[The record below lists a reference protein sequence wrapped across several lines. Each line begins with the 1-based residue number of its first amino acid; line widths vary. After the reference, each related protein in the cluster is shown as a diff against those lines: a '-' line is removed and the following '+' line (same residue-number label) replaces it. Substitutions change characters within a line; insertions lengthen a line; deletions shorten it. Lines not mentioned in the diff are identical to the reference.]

1 MGNSSSSGF
10 QNGVMSKKD
19 VERMHRRFSRLANG
33 GNKVSIAD
41 LLELPEL
48 SGNVFIPSIFQ
59 MYASRDGYLSLQDFT
74 SAIEKLGQLYTG
86 DDRAEFAFQLYDKD
100 GDGFVSAKELLNV
113 LRTIMGRALSDKQL
127 EQIVAATIAEH
138 DKDGDGLLSKLEFKN
153 LLAASC
159 EAQTS
164 ISVG

>member
-1 MGNSSSSGF
+1 
-10 QNGVMSKKD
+10 MSKKD
-19 VERMHRRFSRLANG
+19 VERMHRRFSRLANSS
-33 GNKVSIAD
+33 NKVSIAD

-48 SGNVFIPSIFQ
+48 SGNVFIPMIFQ
-59 MYASRDGYLSLQDFT
+59 MHASRDGNLSLQDFT
-74 SAIEKLGQLYTG
+74 TAIKMLGQLYTG

-100 GDGFVSAKELLNV
+100 RDGFVSAKELLTV
-113 LRTIMGRALSDKQL
+113 LRAIMGRALSDKQL

-164 ISVG
+164 TSLG